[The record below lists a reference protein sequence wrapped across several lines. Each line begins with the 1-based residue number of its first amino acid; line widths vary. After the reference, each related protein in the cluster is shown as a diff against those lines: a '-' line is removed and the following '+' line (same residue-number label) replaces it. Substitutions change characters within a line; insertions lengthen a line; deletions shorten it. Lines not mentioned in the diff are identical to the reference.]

1 MRNLDFRTLSFLAM
15 VSSLLLAAG
24 LQLVQRT
31 SARAPGLPEWTLG
44 LCAAAVAYAL
54 LALRGMV
61 PDLISIVAANT
72 LLIMGVV
79 WLYLGNRSF
88 RGLGN
93 EFPWYWVVAAATAA
107 LLGYF
112 TYWTPSLPARIVT
125 LSAALAVVLF
135 VSAIVM
141 LRPGD
146 SGDRTLRWFVAAAFM
161 ACALFMG
168 VRAVM
173 TPFLPMPGQDF
184 MRVTSAVQTLSLVFG
199 IGLNIVLGV
208 GLPLLVSGRMQ
219 HQMEILDRAINTS
232 DDAIFVHDHTLRFI
246 YVNETACRSLGYSR
260 EELLTMYP
268 PDIDPGVTH
277 QIAQDMKR
285 AMLNN
290 RSVHKFETRHRSK
303 DGRVFP
309 VELSGSMFEY
319 EGDIFG
325 VSIVRDITERQRAEA
340 AMRESEQQFRTL
352 VQTIPDLVWLKD
364 PQGVFLSC
372 NPQFERLFGVT
383 QAEIVGKT
391 DYDFVDREQ
400 ADFFRENDRKAM
412 AAGKSSSNEEWLTF
426 AADGYRGL
434 FETVKTPMLDAA
446 GKPIGVLG
454 IARDITRR
462 KAAEEQLR
470 KLSLAVEQS
479 PENVVIT
486 DVNARIEYV
495 NEAFVRNTGYS
506 REEVLGQNPRVL
518 QSGKTPPETY
528 ASLWDALAHD
538 RPWKG
543 EFRNRRKDGREF
555 IEFASIMPIRESD
568 GAISHYLA
576 VKEDVT
582 EKKRLGK
589 ELDRYQYHLEEL
601 VASRTVELA
610 EARERADA
618 ANRAKSAFL
627 ANMSHE
633 IRTPMNAII
642 GLTHL
647 LRRSEPTP
655 IQVERLAQ
663 IDTAAS
669 HLLSVI
675 NDILD
680 LSKIDSGRLQL
691 EQSDFHLSSVLD
703 HVRSLVA
710 DQAKAKGLAITV
722 DPDAVP
728 VWLRGDPTRLRQALL
743 NYASNAIKF
752 TEAGSVALRT
762 CLVKDTGDEVH
773 VRFEV
778 QDTGIGIEAEQLARL
793 FEAFEQADVS
803 TTRRY
808 GGTGLGL
815 AITRRLALLMGGDT
829 GVASQPGCGSTF
841 WFTARLGR
849 GHGVMPSIP
858 DAGRGNAEADLRQ
871 HHAGARLLLA
881 EDNAV
886 NREVALELLHGVGM
900 AVDSV
905 ADGRAALDQARV
917 AAYDLILM
925 DMQMPEMDGVAATR
939 AIRALPGWATTPI
952 VAMTANA
959 FDEDRRKCEAAGM
972 NDFIAKPV
980 DPKALFAILLK
991 WLPAAVPQPPAWQA
1005 MTPVSAD
1012 SRPMPLERLAGVMGL
1027 DYQLGLQRALG
1038 NSRIYANVLTVFC
1051 ESHEQDAMRFSAS
1064 LAAHDLVAVGHLAHA
1079 LKGSAGMIGAMRVSE
1094 MAGAIQTACDRSEG
1108 LAAMEGLCA
1117 DLTKEISTLIEG
1129 IRAAGAVGNAPP
1141 LAGDKARLGKVLAR
1155 LESLLEAGDMEAVDL
1170 ARSEALLLHA
1180 TLGAAGDSL
1189 LQRVNAYDY
1198 EEALAILRASGT
1210 PYA

>member
-1 MRNLDFRTLSFLAM
+1 MRNLDLGTLSFLAM

-24 LQLVQRT
+24 LELVKR
-31 SARAPGLPEWTLG
+31 SIAKAPGLGEWIWG
-44 LCAAAVAYAL
+44 ASAAGAAYAL
-54 LALRGMV
+54 LAMRGMV
-61 PDLISIVAANT
+61 PDLLSIVAANT
-72 LLIMGVV
+72 LLIMGAV

-88 RGLGN
+88 RGRGN
-93 EFPWYWVVAAATAA
+93 EFPWYWVVAAAVAA

-112 TYWTPSLPARIVT
+112 SYGAPSLSARSVT
-125 LSAALAVVLF
+125 VSAALAAVWF
-135 VSAIVM
+135 ASASVM

-146 SGDRTLRWFVAAAFM
+146 SGDRLLRGFVGAAFL
-161 ACALFMG
+161 AGALFMG
-168 VRAVM
+168 ACVVM
-173 TPFLPMPGQDF
+173 TPFWPMPGQDF
-184 MRVTSAVQTLSLVFG
+184 MRVTSSVQTLSLVFG

-208 GLPLLVSGRMQ
+208 ALPLLVSGRMQ

-232 DDAIFVHDHTLRFI
+232 NDAIFVQDHTLRFI

-277 QIAQDMKR
+277 QMAQEMKQ

-290 RSVHKFETRHRSK
+290 RSVHKFETRHRGK

-325 VSIVRDITERQRAEA
+325 VSIVRDITEREQAQA
-340 AMRESEQQFRTL
+340 ALREGEQQFRAL
-352 VQTIPDLVWLKD
+352 VRTIPDLVWLKD

-372 NPQFERLFGVT
+372 NPQFERLLGAT
-383 QAEIVGKT
+383 EAQIVGKT
-391 DYDFVDREQ
+391 DYDFLDREQ
-400 ADFFRENDRKAM
+400 ADFFRENDRRAM

-434 FETVKTPMLDAA
+434 FETVKTPMRDHDGMLM
-446 GKPIGVLG
+446 GVLG
-454 IARDITRR
+454 IARDITER
-462 KAAEEQLR
+462 KSAEDQLR

-518 QSGKTPPETY
+518 QSGQTPSETY
-528 ASLWDALAHD
+528 ASLWDALAHG

-543 EFRNRRKDGREF
+543 EFHNRRKDGREF
-555 IEFASIMPIRESD
+555 CEFASIMPIRQPD

-601 VASRTVELA
+601 VASRTAELA

-663 IDTAAS
+663 IDGAAS

-680 LSKIDSGRLQL
+680 LSKIDSGRIEL

-722 DPDAVP
+722 DSDAVP

-752 TEAGSVALRT
+752 TEAGSVALRA

-778 QDTGIGIEAEQLARL
+778 EDTGIGIEAKQLARL
-793 FEAFEQADVS
+793 FQAFEQADVS

-815 AITRRLALLMGGDT
+815 AITRRLALLMGGDA
-829 GVASQPGCGSTF
+829 GVASELRRGSRF
-841 WFTARLGR
+841 WFTARLRR

-858 DAGRGNAEADLRQ
+858 GAGTGNAEAELRK

-900 AVDSV
+900 VVDSV
-905 ADGRAALDQARV
+905 ATGRAALDKAHF
-917 AAYDLILM
+917 AAYDLVLM
-925 DMQMPEMDGVAATR
+925 DMQMPEMDGVVATR

-980 DPKALFAILLK
+980 DPKALFATLLK
-991 WLPAAVPQPPAWQA
+991 WLPATVPRPLAWQA
-1005 MTPVSAD
+1005 MTQVPAD
-1012 SRPMPLERLAGVMGL
+1012 SHPMSLDRLAGVAGL
-1027 DYQLGLQRALG
+1027 DYRLGLQRALG

-1051 ESHEQDAMRFSAS
+1051 ESHEQDAKRFSAS
-1064 LAAHDLVAVGHLAHA
+1064 LAAHDWVAIGHLAHA

-1117 DLTKEISTLIEG
+1117 DLAKELLSLIDG
-1129 IRAAGAVGNAPP
+1129 IRAAGAVGKAPP
-1141 LAGDKARLGKVLAR
+1141 LVGDKARLGKVLAR

-1170 ARSEALLLHA
+1170 ARSEALLLRA

>member
-15 VSSLLLAAG
+15 VSSLLLTAG

-31 SARAPGLPEWTLG
+31 SARAPGLREWTLG
-44 LCAAAVAYAL
+44 LSAAAVAYAL

-61 PDLISIVAANT
+61 PDLLSGVAANT
-72 LLIMGVV
+72 LLIMGAS
-79 WLYLGNRSF
+79 WLYLGNRCF
-88 RGLGN
+88 RGRRDA
-93 EFPWYWVVAAATAA
+93 FPWYWVVAAAAAA

-112 TYWTPSLPARIVT
+112 SYGAPSLPARIAT
-125 LSAALAVVLF
+125 LSAALAAVMLPSAVVL
-135 VSAIVM
+135 

-146 SGDRTLRWFVAAAFM
+146 SGDRLLRSFVGAALLVSALFLG
-161 ACALFMG
+161 ACA
-168 VRAVM
+168 VM
-173 TPFLPMPGQDF
+173 MFLLPLPGLDLTL
-184 MRVTSAVQTLSLVFG
+184 VTSAVQTLSLVFG

-208 GLPLLVSGRMQ
+208 ALPLLVSGRMQ
-219 HQMEILDRAINTS
+219 HQMEILERAVNS
-232 DDAIFVHDHTLRFI
+232 SNDAIFVHDRTLRFI
-246 YVNETACRSLGYSR
+246 YVNQTACRSLGYSR

-277 QIAQDMKR
+277 PMAQEMKQ
-285 AMLNN
+285 AMLDK
-290 RSVHKFETRHRSK
+290 RVVHKFETRHRSK

-325 VSIVRDITERQRAEA
+325 VSIVRDISQRKTTEA
-340 AMRESEQQFRTL
+340 
-352 VQTIPDLVWLKD
+352 
-364 PQGVFLSC
+364 
-372 NPQFERLFGVT
+372 
-383 QAEIVGKT
+383 
-391 DYDFVDREQ
+391 
-400 ADFFRENDRKAM
+400 
-412 AAGKSSSNEEWLTF
+412 
-426 AADGYRGL
+426 
-434 FETVKTPMLDAA
+434 
-446 GKPIGVLG
+446 
-454 IARDITRR
+454 
-462 KAAEEQLR
+462 QLR

-479 PENVVIT
+479 PENIVIT
-486 DVNARIEYV
+486 DVDARIEYV

-506 REEVLGQNPRVL
+506 REEVIGQNPRVL
-518 QSGKTPPETY
+518 QSGKTLPETY
-528 ASLWDALAHD
+528 ASLWDALAHEK
-538 RPWKG
+538 PWKG
-543 EFRNRRKDGREF
+543 EFHNRRKDGIEF
-555 IEFASIMPIRESD
+555 IESASVMPIRQPD
-568 GAISHYLA
+568 GVISHYLA
-576 VKEDVT
+576 VKENIT
-582 EKKRLGK
+582 EKKHLGQ
-589 ELDRYQYHLEEL
+589 ELERHQHHLEEL
-601 VASRTVELA
+601 VVSRTAQLA

-655 IQVERLAQ
+655 TQVERLAQ
-663 IDTAAS
+663 IDSAAN

-680 LSKIDSGRLQL
+680 LSKIDSGRLEL

-703 HVRSLVA
+703 HVHSLVA
-710 DQAKAKGLAITV
+710 DQAKAKGLAIMV

-728 VWLRGDPTRLRQALL
+728 IWLRGDPTRLRQALL

-752 TEAGSVALRT
+752 TEAGSVVLRA
-762 CLVKDTGDEVH
+762 CLVEDTGDEIH

-778 QDTGIGIEAEQLARL
+778 QDTGIGIEAEQLGKL
-793 FEAFEQADVS
+793 FQAFEQADVS

-829 GVASQPGCGSTF
+829 GVASEPGRGSTF

-858 DAGRGNAEADLRQ
+858 DAGTGNAEADLRQ

-900 AVDSV
+900 AVDW
-905 ADGRAALDQARV
+905 AANGRAALDQARV

-925 DMQMPEMDGVAATR
+925 DMQMPEMDGVTATR

-980 DPKALFAILLK
+980 DPKTLFAILLK
-991 WLPAAVPQPPAWQA
+991 WLPPAQPQPQPPARPATMQA
-1005 MTPVSAD
+1005 SAD
-1012 SRPMPLERLAGVMGL
+1012 SHPLWLDRLAGVAGL
-1027 DYQLGLQRALG
+1027 DYQLGLQRSLG
-1038 NSRIYANVLTVFC
+1038 NSRIYANVLSVFC
-1051 ESHEQDAMRFSAS
+1051 ESHAPDATRLAAS
-1064 LAAHDLVAVGHLAHA
+1064 LAAHDLLAIGHLAHA
-1079 LKGSAGMIGAMRVSE
+1079 LKGSAGMIGAMRVSKI
-1094 MAGAIQTACDRSEG
+1094 ADAIQTACNRNEG
-1108 LAAMEGLCA
+1108 LEAVAGRCA
-1117 DLTKEISTLIEG
+1117 DLIKELPALIDG
-1129 IRAAGAVGNAPP
+1129 IRQAGVVGTAPP
-1141 LAGDKARLGKVLAR
+1141 LAGDKARWSA
-1155 LESLLEAGDMEAVDL
+1155 
-1170 ARSEALLLHA
+1170 
-1180 TLGAAGDSL
+1180 
-1189 LQRVNAYDY
+1189 
-1198 EEALAILRASGT
+1198 
-1210 PYA
+1210 